1 MSRRWLKWALG
12 IGAAVLVVL
21 VGAFLW
27 LARPSKITA
36 MVQQGLDEHL
46 SLDATIDQVSVHI
59 LPRPR
64 VRGQGLSIRVPDQ
77 PDLPPFIAI
86 DEFDVNIGL
95 FSLMRK
101 QVDTV
106 VARGLR
112 IAVPPGDVRDEL
124 PRPEG
129 GGDPSEIIIRN
140 FLTEDAVLL
149 FVRKEPDKKP
159 LQFTIHDLHVRDI
172 GFNLAMPFDAIL
184 TNPVPTGLVTAHGS
198 FGPLLPGQVVQ
209 SPLEGEYKF
218 ENADLGTINGIGGT
232 LQSTGQFAGVIQR
245 IDVQGEAS
253 VPDFSLDLGGRPVP
267 LTTEFDAVVTGTNG
281 TTVLNRVDAVLVET
295 PMVVEGAVLNLEGP
309 GNRALEFGVKIDDGR
324 IEDILALVID
334 APQPVMT
341 GDLTLDAR
349 MKLPPGESRVV
360 QRLEVDG
367 RFGLTETQFTEKGVQ
382 SKMEAFSRRAQAI
395 DEDDPLG
402 RVMTNL
408 RGQVRLAR
416 GSARLTNLTFQVPG
430 ARVALAGTYALT
442 SGELDFEGELRMD
455 ATVSEAVGGFKSIF
469 IKPFNALF
477 RKDGAGAVV
486 PIKITGTREEPKFGV
501 RFGAIF

>member
-1 MSRRWLKWALG
+1 
-12 IGAAVLVVL
+12 
-21 VGAFLW
+21 
-27 LARPSKITA
+27 
-36 MVQQGLDEHL
+36 
-46 SLDATIDQVSVHI
+46 
-59 LPRPR
+59 
-64 VRGQGLSIRVPDQ
+64 
-77 PDLPPFIAI
+77 
-86 DEFDVNIGL
+86 
-95 FSLMRK
+95 
-101 QVDTV
+101 
-106 VARGLR
+106 
-112 IAVPPGDVRDEL
+112 
-124 PRPEG
+124 
-129 GGDPSEIIIRN
+129 
-140 FLTEDAVLL
+140 
-149 FVRKEPDKKP
+149 
-159 LQFTIHDLHVRDI
+159 
-172 GFNLAMPFDAIL
+172 
-184 TNPVPTGLVTAHGS
+184 
-198 FGPLLPGQVVQ
+198 
-209 SPLEGEYKF
+209 
-218 ENADLGTINGIGGT
+218 
-232 LQSTGQFAGVIQR
+232 VIQR
-245 IDVQGEAS
+245 IDVKGEAS

-267 LTTEFDAVVTGTNG
+267 LTTQFDAVVTGTNG

-309 GNRALEFGVKIDDGR
+309 GNRALEFGVKIAEGR

-334 APQPVMT
+334 SPRPVMT

-349 MKLPPGESRVV
+349 MKLPPGETRVV
-360 QRLEVDG
+360 QRLEVEG
-367 RFGLTETQFTEKGVQ
+367 RFGLSETQFAEKGVQ
-382 SKMEAFSRRAQAI
+382 SKMEALSRRAQAI

-408 RGQVRLAR
+408 RGQVRLAG

>member
-1 MSRRWLKWALG
+1 MSARWLKWALG
-12 IGAAVLVVL
+12 IGAGVLLVLVA
-21 VGAFLW
+21 AFLW
-27 LARPSKITA
+27 LARPAQITA

-46 SLDATIDQVSVHI
+46 SLDATIDEVAVHL
-59 LPRPR
+59 LPRPHVSGR
-64 VRGQGLSIRVPDQ
+64 GLSIRVPDQ

-106 VARGLR
+106 TARGLR
-112 IAVPPGDVRDEL
+112 IAVPPGDVRDGL
-124 PRPEG
+124 PRPQG

-140 FLTEDAVLL
+140 FITKDASLL
-149 FVRKEPDKKP
+149 FVRKEADKKP
-159 LQFTIHDLHVRDI
+159 LQFTIHDLHVRDV
-172 GFNLAMPFDAIL
+172 GFNLAMPFDAVL

-209 SPLEGEYKF
+209 SPLAGTYRF
-218 ENADLGTINGIGGT
+218 EDADLGTINGIGGT
-232 LQSTGQFAGVIQR
+232 LQSTGEFAGVIQR
-245 IDVQGEAS
+245 IDVKGEAN
-253 VPDFSLDLGGRPVP
+253 VADFSLDLGGRPVP
-267 LTTEFDAVVTGTNG
+267 LATTFDAVVTGTNG
-281 TTVLNRVDAVLVET
+281 TTVLNHVEAMLGET

-309 GNRALEFGVKIDDGR
+309 GNRDLEFGVKIENGR

-334 APQPVMT
+334 SPQPVMT

-349 MKLPPGESRVV
+349 MKLPPGDTRVV
-360 QRLEVDG
+360 ERLEVDG

-382 SKMEAFSRRAQAI
+382 SKMESLSRRAQAI

-408 RGQVRLAR
+408 RGRVRLAR
-416 GSARLTNLTFQVPG
+416 GTARLTNLTFQVPG
-430 ARVALAGTYALT
+430 ARVALAGTYGLA
-442 SGELDFEGELRMD
+442 SGELNFEGDLRME
-455 ATVSEAVGGFKSIF
+455 ATVSEAVGGLKSIF

-477 RKDGAGAVV
+477 RKEGAGAVV